1 LCTQVDLESSYLVL
15 NYLIG
20 NGWGLPPYLLPT
32 TYLVLVTWVLAYIL
46 MISALVIALRLILKF
61 IRQSGLSKSNQINRG
76 MIAVHILACVLQCIG
91 IYLWYSSTFKLLSPD
106 LSCEQIIVLLR
117 DTSYKITSYVI
128 CLFLAQCLTYTV
140 CYKYATAANKNKI

>member
-76 MIAVHILACVLQCIG
+76 MIAVHILACVLQCVG
-91 IYLWYSSTFKLLSPD
+91 IYLWYSSTLKLGSPD
-106 LSCEQIIVLLR
+106 LSCE
-117 DTSYKITSYVI
+117 
-128 CLFLAQCLTYTV
+128 
-140 CYKYATAANKNKI
+140 